1 MSEKLTKEEY
11 LFIQKLLEIT
21 KTILEDYDRLHHLE
35 VNGRKNTSDYDVALE
50 TLKFNLHLEEN
61 LYKKLEENMEL
72 VYKIQVYI
80 TPDYV
85 PGLADELEIIKYES
99 RNELVKLRINNRLC
113 NIIDNEVVSEDN
125 FLGSYDDTYDEFEDD
140 LDDEIDEDIPKNM
153 DDAVKKMEDYRDLDI
168 SIEKDFINSILF
180 ILNSYINNPRYSEY
194 RDRLLRLKYNISF
207 IYRSPEDYLVENYMD
222 INDKLYIESKLT
234 LDIQQRDS
242 EELFKRI
249 DGFKDDIIFSQNND
263 LFRLLTEE
271 VEEDDKE
278 FYIIVIKI
286 FLRVC
291 FMFGSVKEI
300 KQFQKSTNY
309 DFECAEIKTPLVDE
323 IANELIN
330 HLPGDV
336 ESLNII
342 HLAPYLQ

>member
-1 MSEKLTKEEY
+1 MSQKLTSEEY
-11 LFIQKLLEIT
+11 LFIQKLLEVT

-35 VNGRKNTSDYDVALE
+35 VNGRKNTSEYDVALE

-61 LYKKLEENMEL
+61 LYEKLEDNIDL
-72 VYKIQVYI
+72 VYKIQLYI

-85 PGLADELEIIKYES
+85 PGLADELEIIKYEN
-99 RNELVKLRINNRLC
+99 REDLVKLRINNRLC
-113 NIIDNEVVSEDN
+113 TIIDNEMVTEDN
-125 FLGSYDDTYDEFEDD
+125 FLGSYDDTYDEFEDEED
-140 LDDEIDEDIPKNM
+140 LDDDIPRNM
-153 DDAVKKMEDYRDLDI
+153 EEATKILEDYKKLDI

-180 ILNSYINNPRYSEY
+180 ILNTYINNPKYLEY
-194 RDRLLRLKYNISF
+194 RDRLLRLKYNISYV
-207 IYRSPEDYLVENYMD
+207 YRSVEDYLVENYMD

-234 LDIQQRDS
+234 LDLQERDS

-263 LFRLLTEE
+263 LFRLITEE
-271 VEEDDKE
+271 IDKDDKE
-278 FYIIVIKI
+278 FYLIVIKI

-300 KQFQKSTNY
+300 KKFQETTNY
-309 DFECAEIKTPLVDE
+309 DFECAEIKTPLVNE

-336 ESLNII
+336 ASLNII
-342 HLAPYLQ
+342 HMAPYLS